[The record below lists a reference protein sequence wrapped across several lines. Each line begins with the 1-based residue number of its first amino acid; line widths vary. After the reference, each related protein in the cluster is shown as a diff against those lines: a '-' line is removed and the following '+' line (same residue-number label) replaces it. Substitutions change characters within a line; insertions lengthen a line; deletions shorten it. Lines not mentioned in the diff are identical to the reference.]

1 MPIKRAKRTGKFAQI
16 PNETLRDQNLTNSA
30 YRLLMYM
37 LSMSDDWIFR
47 NSKIAKDF
55 GKSERWVRKT
65 LTELERAGYVKR
77 KAIKNKMVKLSIGNE
92 LSMIHQRHKK
102 RTLVN
107 VDK

>member
-1 MPIKRAKRTGKFAQI
+1 MPIKRAQRTGKFAQI

-55 GKSERWVRKT
+55 DKSERWVRKT
-65 LTELERAGYVKR
+65 LTELENAGYVKR
-77 KAIKNKMVKLSIGNE
+77 KPIRNNLGQIVEWERIIYDSPEAQNTYPGE
-92 LSMIHQRHKK
+92 R
-102 RTLVN
+102 
-107 VDK
+107 